1 LANFAG
7 KCSSM
12 NLKSDN
18 KSLHWRVLGSEYL
31 HQEPWLTV
39 RKEQLQLPNGNIAP
53 EYYVLEYAN
62 WVNTIAITREKKF
75 VLVKQYRHGIRQ
87 VCYELCAGVCENS
100 DRSPLESAK
109 RELMEETGYGKG
121 KWSEFICV
129 SPNASANTNLSYC
142 FIAEDVERIN
152 DQALEDSE
160 DLTVHLFSL
169 DEVKE
174 LLMNGEIIQ
183 ATMAAPLWKYMAV
196 NKLL

>member
-1 LANFAG
+1 MSCYAFFQG
-7 KCSSM
+7 
-12 NLKSDN
+12 
-18 KSLHWRVLGSEYL
+18 
-31 HQEPWLTV
+31 WL
-39 RKEQLQLPNGNIAP
+39 L
-53 EYYVLEYAN
+53 
-62 WVNTIAITREKKF
+62 
-75 VLVKQYRHGIRQ
+75 
-87 VCYELCAGVCENS
+87 
-100 DRSPLESAK
+100 
-109 RELMEETGYGKG
+109 
-121 KWSEFICV
+121 
-129 SPNASANTNLSYC
+129 LSRPPGC

>member
-1 LANFAG
+1 
-7 KCSSM
+7 
-12 NLKSDN
+12 
-18 KSLHWRVLGSEYL
+18 
-31 HQEPWLTV
+31 
-39 RKEQLQLPNGNIAP
+39 
-53 EYYVLEYAN
+53 
-62 WVNTIAITREKKF
+62 
-75 VLVKQYRHGIRQ
+75 
-87 VCYELCAGVCENS
+87 
-100 DRSPLESAK
+100 
-109 RELMEETGYGKG
+109 MEETGYGKG

-174 LLMNGEIIQ
+174 LLTNGEIIQ

>member
-1 LANFAG
+1 MANFAG

-18 KSLHWRVLGSEYL
+18 KSLHWRVLESEYL
-31 HQEPWLTV
+31 HREPWLTV
-39 RKEQLQLPNGNIAP
+39 RKERLQLPNGNIAP

-62 WVNTIAITREKKF
+62 WVSTIAITREKKF

-109 RELMEETGYGKG
+109 RELMEETGYGNG
-121 KWSEFICV
+121 KWSELICV
-129 SPNASANTNLSYC
+129 SPNASTNTNLSYC
-142 FIAEDVERIN
+142 FIAEDVEKIN

-196 NKLL
+196 NHLL

>member
-1 LANFAG
+1 
-7 KCSSM
+7 M

-18 KSLHWRVLGSEYL
+18 KSLHWQVLESEYL